1 MNIAIILILY
11 FSLNILILIIPYYIA
26 YISRKNYIPF
36 NWTVMFQCIALNGCS
51 RSIIATAIYIPR
63 DAYFDV
69 TCIQYFYA
77 CTEMKRECFV

>member
-36 NWTVMFQCIALNGCS
+36 NWTVKKHFKMNTIDKNETENNV
-51 RSIIATAIYIPR
+51 REII
-63 DAYFDV
+63 
-69 TCIQYFYA
+69 
-77 CTEMKRECFV
+77 REK